1 MKVENNFLSINE
13 AAEKLLRNGTSD
25 KTKQGGREAS
35 FADILSAKEL
45 ERAAMPDL
53 RFSKHAMQRI
63 TDRNM
68 DVDDAAIKR
77 LREATE
83 RAESKGIN
91 DLLVMVDDMA
101 FIMNTGSRTVVTAM
115 NAEETKDNV
124 FSNIDGAVIA

>member
-13 AAEKLLRNGTSD
+13 AAEKLLKGSASRNTD
-25 KTKQGGREAS
+25 KSGREAS

-45 ERAAMPDL
+45 ELTASPDL
-53 RFSKHAMQRI
+53 KFSKHAMQRI

-68 DVDDAAIKR
+68 DVNDAAIKR
-77 LREATE
+77 LRDATD
-83 RAESKGIN
+83 RAESKGIS